1 MALCWTGWGAAVACA
16 LMTVVAV
23 DGVSGEL
30 DGPSLLRPRRSPCP
44 RPGSPFRTLPVPVS
58 TRPPERGWGP
68 GVSFLR
74 FQRWAPTGTGSWA
87 GPGRS
92 WAGPE
97 GEKDLGVW
105 NRHLY
110 PKRAEDGDW
119 GADRWQGGRVTV
131 EVSNDGPTL
140 RGARAS
146 FSITL
151 RFPQGQE
158 ALPDGQV
165 IWVRNA
171 TINGSRVWAGRP
183 VYPPPALDP
192 AACVFPDGSP
202 FPAGPRT
209 RAAFVYVWK
218 TWGRYWQVLGGA
230 ASGLSIGTAGAAPGP
245 HSMDVT
251 VYHHRGAH
259 AFVPF
264 ARAQS
269 AFVLTDQVP
278 FSVAVSQLQ
287 DVTGSSGP
295 FLRNRPLTFALRLHD
310 PSGYLTGAD
319 LAYTWDFGD
328 GSGTLISRLPA
339 VTHTYLAPGS
349 VTAQVVLQAAVPL
362 QACGTTAHPGT
373 KLPDTT
379 AEPAGSTAG
388 SVPTAEPVGT
398 TAGSVPTA
406 EPTGTEAGSVPTA
419 EPEGTTVGNVLTAE
433 PAGTVAGSVPTAE
446 PVDTT
451 AGSLLTAEPAGTT
464 AGSLLTA
471 EPAGTTARGGPT
483 GEPAATLALVR
494 RQAPLDCVLYLYGS
508 FALSLDI
515 IQGIESAE
523 ILQAVPAGDG
533 DTVDLTVSCQGGLP
547 EEICLEVSSPGCQP
561 PSRRLCQPA
570 LPSPDCQLVLHQA
583 LAGAGLYCLNVS
595 LADAH
600 SLAVASTRLLLPG
613 GGPSVP
619 TGGAPGPGWAPLLL
633 GATMAVL
640 AVVLGAA
647 VYRRVKRGLGPPRA
661 RLSEHTALW
670 LFLPRALQPTGTSG
684 ESSPLLS
691 AQRV

>member
-1 MALCWTGWGAAVACA
+1 MALGWTGWGATVACA
-16 LMTVVAV
+16 LLTVVAV
-23 DGVSGEL
+23 DG
-30 DGPSLLRPRRSPCP
+30 
-44 RPGSPFRTLPVPVS
+44 
-58 TRPPERGWGP
+58 TR
-68 GVSFLR
+68 
-74 FQRWAPTGTGSWA
+74 SWA
-87 GPGRS
+87 GPG
-92 WAGPE
+92 

-105 NRHLY
+105 NRQLY
-110 PKRAEDGDW
+110 PKWAEDGDW
-119 GADRWQGGRVTV
+119 GADRWQGGRVTL

-140 RGARAS
+140 RGARTS

-165 IWVRNA
+165 IWAHNA
-171 TINGSRVWAGRP
+171 TVNGSRVWAGQT
-183 VYPPPALDP
+183 VYPPPARDP
-192 AACVFPDGSP
+192 SACVFPDGSP
-202 FPAGPRT
+202 FSAGAQT
-209 RAAFVYVWK
+209 RGAFVYVWK
-218 TWGRYWQVLGGA
+218 TWGRYWQVVGGST
-230 ASGLSIGTAGAAPGP
+230 SGLSIATAGATPGP

-251 VYHHRGAH
+251 VYHRRGAR
-259 AFVPF
+259 AYVPLGRQRSTF
-264 ARAQS
+264 L
-269 AFVLTDQVP
+269 LTDQVP
-278 FSVAVSQLQ
+278 FSVTVSQLR

-328 GSGTLISRLPA
+328 GSGTLISRVPA

-362 QACGTTAHPGT
+362 QDCGTTAHPGT
-373 KLPDTT
+373 KRPGTT
-379 AEPAGSTAG
+379 AEPVGSTAG
-388 SVPTAEPVGT
+388 SVATAVPVGT
-398 TAGSVPTA
+398 TAGGVPTA
-406 EPTGTEAGSVPTA
+406 EPTGTEVGSVT
-419 EPEGTTVGNVLTAE
+419 
-433 PAGTVAGSVPTAE
+433 
-446 PVDTT
+446 
-451 AGSLLTAEPAGTT
+451 
-464 AGSLLTA
+464 TA

-483 GEPAATLALVR
+483 GEPAGTTAGGVPTAEPTGTEVGSVTTAEPAGTTARGGPTGEPAGTTAGGTLTSEPAASSSGGAPTAEPVATSTGGALTADPVATTAGEPTAMPAPVTSPASPTGETPGATPSALPAALARVR
-494 RQAPLDCVLYLYGS
+494 RRALPDCVLYLYGS

-561 PSRRLCQPA
+561 PSRQLCQPA

-613 GGPSVP
+613 G
-619 TGGAPGPGWAPLLL
+619 APGPGWAPVLL
-633 GATMAVL
+633 GAMVAVL
-640 AVVLGAA
+640 ALVLGAA
-647 VYRRVKRGLGPPRA
+647 VYRRVKPGLGPPRA
-661 RLSEHTALW
+661 RLPEHSALW
-670 LFLPRALQPTGTSG
+670 LFLPRALQPAGTSG

-691 AQRV
+691 AQPV

>member
-1 MALCWTGWGAAVACA
+1 
-16 LMTVVAV
+16 
-23 DGVSGEL
+23 
-30 DGPSLLRPRRSPCP
+30 
-44 RPGSPFRTLPVPVS
+44 
-58 TRPPERGWGP
+58 
-68 GVSFLR
+68 
-74 FQRWAPTGTGSWA
+74 
-87 GPGRS
+87 
-92 WAGPE
+92 
-97 GEKDLGVW
+97 
-105 NRHLY
+105 
-110 PKRAEDGDW
+110 
-119 GADRWQGGRVTV
+119 
-131 EVSNDGPTL
+131 
-140 RGARAS
+140 
-146 FSITL
+146 
-151 RFPQGQE
+151 
-158 ALPDGQV
+158 
-165 IWVRNA
+165 
-171 TINGSRVWAGRP
+171 
-183 VYPPPALDP
+183 
-192 AACVFPDGSP
+192 
-202 FPAGPRT
+202 
-209 RAAFVYVWK
+209 
-218 TWGRYWQVLGGA
+218 
-230 ASGLSIGTAGAAPGP
+230 
-245 HSMDVT
+245 
-251 VYHHRGAH
+251 
-259 AFVPF
+259 
-264 ARAQS
+264 
-269 AFVLTDQVP
+269 QVP

-328 GSGTLISRLPA
+328 GSGTLISRVPA

-483 GEPAATLALVR
+483 GEPAGTTAGGTLTAGPADTTARGLLTSEPAASTSGGAPTAEPVATGAGGTLTADPAATTAGEPTAMAVPVTSPASPTGETPGSSSGSAVPQMVTTSRGTMVPSLGPEAPAVPTTVPLPATPGPEGANVSEAAVTAPSALPSGPVPAALALVR

-613 GGPSVP
+613 G
-619 TGGAPGPGWAPLLL
+619 APGPGWAPLLL

>member
-1 MALCWTGWGAAVACA
+1 
-16 LMTVVAV
+16 
-23 DGVSGEL
+23 
-30 DGPSLLRPRRSPCP
+30 
-44 RPGSPFRTLPVPVS
+44 
-58 TRPPERGWGP
+58 
-68 GVSFLR
+68 
-74 FQRWAPTGTGSWA
+74 
-87 GPGRS
+87 
-92 WAGPE
+92 
-97 GEKDLGVW
+97 KDLGVW

-362 QACGTTAHPGT
+362 QACGTT
-373 KLPDTT
+373 
-379 AEPAGSTAG
+379 PAGSTAG

-483 GEPAATLALVR
+483 GEPAGTTAGGTLTAGPPLFPAFRPLPAPHRLMPPLSPVTAPSALPSGPVPAALALVR

-613 GGPSVP
+613 G
-619 TGGAPGPGWAPLLL
+619 APGPGWAPLLL